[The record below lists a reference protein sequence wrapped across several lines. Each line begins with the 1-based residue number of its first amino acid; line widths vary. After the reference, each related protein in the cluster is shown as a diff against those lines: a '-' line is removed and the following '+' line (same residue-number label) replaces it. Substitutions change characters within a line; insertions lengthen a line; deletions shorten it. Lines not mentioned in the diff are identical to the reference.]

1 MDTQGISS
9 PQYALKVDP
18 AQGDR
23 ATEIKVCSF
32 AKPHM
37 RAFHFAWLGFFVA
50 FLAWFSF
57 APLMPKIKEDIGLT
71 ADEIWVANIC
81 SVASTIV
88 FRFAIGPLCDRFGG
102 RLCMALI
109 LCTFCI
115 PVAVGGFV
123 VNNGTD
129 LAIVRFFQG
138 VIGCVFVPCQFWTAQ
153 MFARNVVGGAQ
164 ALTGGWGNLG
174 GGVTQI
180 FMVAVYSAMK
190 ASFDGEMAWRASFLI
205 PALVIFLAGVS
216 MAIFGQDCPKG
227 QYKTLQATG
236 QMATT
241 NPGSA
246 FKQAVK
252 SSDAWVL
259 HIQYACCF
267 GIELTINNMV
277 VSYFYNEF
285 GLGLETA
292 GTIGSLFGLMNLFAR
307 ATGGI
312 ISDFVN
318 KHMSGLN
325 KSHPLR
331 ARVVAHSIILF
342 YEGLMLIAF
351 SRCTNLGAAI
361 VVLVL
366 FSMGVQMAEGTSF
379 SIVPYVDPP
388 VTGAI
393 SGIVGAGG
401 NVGAVCWGMTFLYGP
416 EKDQTVLLILG
427 FIVMASSLMSVFLR
441 LENAKQTLGQQAKEI
456 AQEEGKNDAA
466 AADA

>member
-1 MDTQGISS
+1 
-9 PQYALKVDP
+9 
-18 AQGDR
+18 
-23 ATEIKVCSF
+23 
-32 AKPHM
+32 
-37 RAFHFAWLGFFVA
+37 
-50 FLAWFSF
+50 
-57 APLMPKIKEDIGLT
+57 MPKIKEDIGVT

-81 SVASTIV
+81 SVASTVV

-109 LCTFCI
+109 LCIFCI
-115 PVAVGGFV
+115 PVGIGGFV
-123 VNNGTD
+123 VTNGSS